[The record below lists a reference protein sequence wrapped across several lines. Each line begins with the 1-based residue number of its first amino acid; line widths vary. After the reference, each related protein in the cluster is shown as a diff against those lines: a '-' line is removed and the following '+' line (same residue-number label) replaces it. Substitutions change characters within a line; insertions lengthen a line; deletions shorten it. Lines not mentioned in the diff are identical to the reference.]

1 MLGAAAR
8 RLAGVVL
15 VDARGADDGEP
26 PQHVARGGAEPDHRE
41 AAHVAGLRARAPR
54 VLALEAEHAVVL
66 LGHALGDGV
75 RKLQEPVVELAEVDE
90 DERLYDPLVTL
101 LSRGTVYNGP
111 WENPSRSGEA

>member
-1 MLGAAAR
+1 MGLRHGPRGAAVGTERVVVGTAR

-26 PQHVARGGAEPDHRE
+26 PQHVARGGAERHHRE
-41 AAHVAGLRARAPR
+41 AAHDAGLRARAPR

-75 RKLQEPVVELAEVDE
+75 RELQEPVVELAEVAE
-90 DERLYDPLVTL
+90 DERLEFCFEQ
-101 LSRGTVYNGP
+101 RNGL
-111 WENPSRSGEA
+111 